1 MQDIVAMLVT
11 HNREGHVILAVACNE
26 NACFECEVDEA
37 FENAWWESVTT
48 IGTGTHL
55 FKIGIGFQ
63 YRLAMAI
70 ITAGT
75 GFEHGRVVNLIE
87 CRVKLLN
94 TVDGLPRCGR
104 RAMVV
109 DELLLVDAIL
119 RDAQQIGALR
129 CRCKR
134 AHFVNGVSVHVF
146 ELVREYIGFFGQFA
160 DCGDVVIFGSDLEI
174 SHLRGRTVRCRV
186 ENSDAE
192 AHIAGRQRH
201 HTAKLTAT
209 DDADGGTRHQPFN
222 TAVGFLR
229 QAGHWIQPPF
239 PSASHGIPAG
249 HWPDAHR

>member
-26 NACFECEVDEA
+26 NACFECEVNEA
-37 FENAWWESVTT
+37 FENAWGESATT

-119 RDAQQIGALR
+119 RDTQQIGALR

-134 AHFVNGVSVHVF
+134 AHFVDGVSVHVF

-174 SHLRGRTVRCRV
+174 SHLRSRAVRCRV

-209 DDADGGTRHQPFN
+209 DNADGGPWHQTFN
-222 TAVGFLR
+222 TAIGFLR